1 MSRYIKFLQISEE
14 YAEKME
20 KSPLSQD
27 YTLLCK
33 LKSFSRNV
41 EQMLA
46 MQMKTLNQ
54 EVMTVIRYPPFTH
67 A

>member
-1 MSRYIKFLQISEE
+1 
-14 YAEKME
+14 ME